1 MPDESAP
8 EPAAADDSQTPRPQV
23 KLASTRRRGKGNK
36 DSSDQLVVSQDNE
49 ILSFTPPLQPDEQ
62 ALQNVSMVRS
72 ADGELVPQ
80 VDSERAISAVM
91 FCKTP
96 H

>member
-8 EPAAADDSQTPRPQV
+8 APAAADDSQTPRPQV
-23 KLASTRRRGKGNK
+23 KLASTRRRGK
-36 DSSDQLVVSQDNE
+36 
-49 ILSFTPPLQPDEQ
+49 EQ

-91 FCKTP
+91 FCK
-96 H
+96 